1 MSNDSLMLY
10 HGTDSKIQ
18 NPDLQKCNVHRDFGR
33 AFYLSYNKGLAKDWA
48 TKKSPTHAKINDYG
62 IILNNI
68 EDGNLKIR
76 RFIADEKW
84 AKFVYDNRTN
94 AKYTRPDYDII
105 IGPIADN
112 TLQDWFNKI
121 DEEGLSFSEIATQIQ
136 YNKFKDSQFAFCS
149 AKSLKLLK
157 WVGCHDC

>member
-10 HGTDSKIQ
+10 HGTDSKVQ
-18 NPDLQKCNVHRDFGR
+18 NPDLLKCNVHRDFGR

-76 RFIADEKW
+76 RFTADEKW

-94 AKYTRPDYDII
+94 AK
-105 IGPIADN
+105 
-112 TLQDWFNKI
+112 
-121 DEEGLSFSEIATQIQ
+121 
-136 YNKFKDSQFAFCS
+136 
-149 AKSLKLLK
+149 
-157 WVGCHDC
+157 